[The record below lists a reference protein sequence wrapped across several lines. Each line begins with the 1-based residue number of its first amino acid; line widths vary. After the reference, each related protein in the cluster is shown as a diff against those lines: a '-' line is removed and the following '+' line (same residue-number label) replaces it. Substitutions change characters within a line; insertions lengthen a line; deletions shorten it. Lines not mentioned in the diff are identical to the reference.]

1 MNKFFL
7 TEHPKE
13 RVRFFLI
20 NQGLKVPK
28 MSKKMSAA
36 NKVDA
41 AWNKSLFA
49 FGYALEIFDDFN
61 YRVSPGDPLTDSA
74 VFFRLVL
81 TRARENQKVKL
92 EKTGRKIINPI
103 TINELFLKNMIKHG
117 ILLCRKNIWCP
128 AASYYSIDNG
138 EF

>member
-41 AWNKSLFA
+41 A
-49 FGYALEIFDDFN
+49 
-61 YRVSPGDPLTDSA
+61 
-74 VFFRLVL
+74 
-81 TRARENQKVKL
+81 
-92 EKTGRKIINPI
+92 
-103 TINELFLKNMIKHG
+103 
-117 ILLCRKNIWCP
+117 
-128 AASYYSIDNG
+128 
-138 EF
+138 